1 MARATFCSEPPC
13 WPGPES
19 SRLIPPIRLVF
30 LPSRSR
36 LMNMNRSITPGGNA
50 CHRLYFDMNA
60 EAPHSSLP
68 YTDAKQVG
76 ATDFY
81 FAINATFRFIEKQ
94 FGPDGLRRYWREIGS
109 TYYAPVTAAW
119 KSGGLPAVADYW
131 RAFFAAEPGAE
142 VQVEVTPD
150 GMSLDVSRRWSHGG
164 GQGSRQQRKCLQ
176 PCHDRRH
183 RYGVPPA
190 AMAEISCVNGMPIGW
205 LFTTCPAPGAR
216 MVSVVGIC
224 PAVTLPEASCSRLNT
239 PWVNPIG

>member
-1 MARATFCSEPPC
+1 MS
-13 WPGPES
+13 
-19 SRLIPPIRLVF
+19 
-30 LPSRSR
+30 
-36 LMNMNRSITPGGNA
+36 
-50 CHRLYFDMNA
+50 A

-150 GMSLDVSRRWSHGG
+150 GMSLDVRVCPAIKHLRAHA
-164 GQGSRQQRKCLQ
+164 REIV
-176 PCHDRRH
+176 PCFCQHC
-183 RYGVPPA
+183 YYVSE
-190 AMAEISCVNGMPIGW
+190 AMAAPAGLTVRVEGGNGACRQTFLPRDPTLSPQDLAQIKE
-205 LFTTCPAPGAR
+205 
-216 MVSVVGIC
+216 
-224 PAVTLPEASCSRLNT
+224 AV
-239 PWVNPIG
+239 